1 MNTFNKFMGSL
12 SVGSLFI
19 ASLFFTLTANAQNDG
34 SNTGVDDNVEIST
47 APNSTCGG
55 PPPDTGDYDDCC
67 QDHGDHDHISGLV
80 LRYVGPTSPASIE
93 FSTDGYSNTSY
104 TATHSL
110 NDVFLIEADDRFG
123 TNSYMAINGA
133 WFSVHTSCSDPTNV
147 GYGISTDGT
156 FVPNPNEN
164 DSDIVFI
171 IEGLATAND
180 GWCGADNS
188 SSSCNGTAV
197 FYINDSNGFSLSDY
211 SFLWED
217 GSTANHRDDLCA
229 GTYSVTV
236 SANGIDDSSVFVFTI
251 VDTPATIEI
260 EITTDANSVCDEQ
273 TGENNC
279 NCNGYIQEFFFMYT
293 GTPGIEGGAHDQHH
307 DNEYGNWSS
316 LENNV
321 VYSFIVDSD
330 NHQDQYHHH
339 NDPEFWTN
347 DGGWVS
353 YGYVDHS
360 CAVDVVGLS
369 FGPFTIVGYT
379 DINGNECL
387 PFSINCNGS
396 ADVTAFNGEAPY
408 TYLWS
413 DGSTSEDRDD
423 LCAGTYHVTVTD
435 YNGCSNTLYFVEI
448 EGPCDCDG
456 NVLDECGVCGGDN
469 STCLDCC
476 GVVNGD
482 GTTCDGGCGACN
494 DDTSCEDDCPD
505 GWSYCGEGTTWDPV
519 SKNCVCVTSCYG
531 DLFPDGLIQ
540 LKDLL
545 ELLGVYGTSCD

>member
-1 MNTFNKFMGSL
+1 MSITFF
-12 SVGSLFI
+12 
-19 ASLFFTLTANAQNDG
+19 NAQNDETNQG
-34 SNTGVDDNVEIST
+34 INEIVGITTEPNTN
-47 APNSTCGG
+47 CGG
-55 PPPDTGDYDDCC
+55 PFTNTGDYDDCC

-80 LRYVGPTSPASIE
+80 LRYVGSISPATIE
-93 FSTDGYSNTSY
+93 FYSTGYGETTYSE
-104 TATHSL
+104 THL
-110 NDVFLIEADDRFG
+110 HNDVFLIEAIDRFG
-123 TNSYMAINGA
+123 TNSSMAVNGV
-133 WFSVHTSCSDPTNV
+133 WFDVHTSCSDPTNV
-147 GYGISTDGT
+147 GYGISTEGT
-156 FVPNPNEN
+156 FIPNPNEN

-171 IEGLATAND
+171 VEGLATPND

-188 SSSCNGTAV
+188 SSSCNGTAM
-197 FYINDSNGFSLSDY
+197 FDIEDSYSGSLSDF

-217 GSTANHRDDLCA
+217 GSTASQRVDLCA

-236 SANGIDDSSVFVFTI
+236 SRISLNDSSVFVFTI
-251 VDTPATIEI
+251 DDSSAAIEI
-260 EITTDANSVCDEQ
+260 EVSTDANTVCDEQ

-279 NCNGYIQEFFFMYT
+279 NCNGYIQEFFFEYT
-293 GTPGIEGGAHDQHH
+293 GTPGIGGGAYDEHH
-307 DNEYGNWSS
+307 DNEYAYWPS

-321 VYSFIVDSD
+321 VYSFVVDSP
-330 NHQDQYHHH
+330 NHPGQYHQH

-347 DGGWVS
+347 EGEPVGWLTF
-353 YGYVDHS
+353 GHADHS
-360 CAVDVVGLS
+360 CALDVVGLA

-379 DINGNECL
+379 DINGNECH
-387 PFSINCNGS
+387 PFLTNCNGG
-396 ADVTAFNGEAPY
+396 ADITASNGEAPY

-413 DGSTSEDRDD
+413 DGSTAEDRDD
-423 LCAGTYHVTVTD
+423 LCAGTYQVTVTD
-435 YNGCSNTLYFVEI
+435 YNGCSNTLDFVEI
-448 EGPCDCDG
+448 EGPCDCEG
-456 NVLDECGVCGGDN
+456 NILDECGVCGGDN

-482 GTTCDGGCGACN
+482 GTTCDGDCGACN

-531 DLFPDGLIQ
+531 DLFPDGHIQ